1 MYEYM
6 KIFGCFFFLYF
17 RRVKSFEIILRMVVW
32 VSEVVNGFCF
42 YLIIIFKMKF
52 IVFISFFMLSLK
64 YLMEI
69 DIFLRK
75 NDEGCFFYVF
85 NFNDI
90 YILLDSLVVCFM
102 FL

>member
-1 MYEYM
+1 
-6 KIFGCFFFLYF
+6 
-17 RRVKSFEIILRMVVW
+17 
-32 VSEVVNGFCF
+32 
-42 YLIIIFKMKF
+42 MKF